1 MKRISAAVLAA
12 LTLSLFILGGCS
24 TRQQSKSESPAV
36 TAAEEIP
43 EVTETTV
50 KTTGGKIH
58 INDSTLGDIW
68 ITELE
73 GVAKNELSSDG
84 FTADSTWKYYS
95 ENGKPASVEG
105 IDISSYSGEIDWEK
119 VKKSGLEFVMV
130 RLGGRGYGEDG
141 ALYADKSALDY
152 IEGAR
157 NAGLKVGG
165 YFFSQ
170 ATTIAEAREEADYC
184 RQILGD
190 TKLDYPLAYDW
201 EIIKDDDA
209 RTDSVAS
216 TEATE
221 CARAF
226 CEQAKSD
233 GFIPMIYSPS
243 RELYFKYDLTRLSDF
258 DIWYCEYADTPN
270 FYYEFSMWQ
279 YSSTGKIDGID
290 GTVDLNIVFTN
301 VADYA

>member
-12 LTLSLFILGGCS
+12 LTLFLFILGGCS

-84 FTADSTWKYYS
+84 FTSDSTWKYYS

-184 RQILGD
+184 KQILGD

-209 RTDSVAS
+209 RTDSVTS

-290 GTVDLNIVFTN
+290 GTVDLNIAFTN